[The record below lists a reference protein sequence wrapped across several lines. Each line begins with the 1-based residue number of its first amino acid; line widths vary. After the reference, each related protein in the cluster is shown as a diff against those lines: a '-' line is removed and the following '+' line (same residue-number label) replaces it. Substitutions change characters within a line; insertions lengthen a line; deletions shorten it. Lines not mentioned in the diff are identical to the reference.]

1 MCIRDRTYKV
11 SYQLS
16 YDGADG
22 SDTSSFPAEVVTV
35 PEDDKEYAEKDVVT
49 VSAEPS
55 QRKVK
60 DPINGGTWT
69 FSGWTLNG
77 QPAGEKLTVGT
88 EDITL
93 TGTWTFTPD
102 KKTTPGDNG
111 NSNSN
116 TNSGSTATTNTKIT
130 RTGDAQGTPRT
141 GDDTAFEL
149 YASMLGISGAAL
161 AAFGIARR
169 RRNSLE
175 K

>member
-1 MCIRDRTYKV
+1 MTAPMAATHPASLPRWSPFLRTTKNMQKRMW
-11 SYQLS
+11 SL
-16 YDGADG
+16 
-22 SDTSSFPAEVVTV
+22 FPR
-35 PEDDKEYAEKDVVT
+35 
-49 VSAEPS
+49 PS

-102 KKTTPGDNG
+102 KKATPGDNT

-169 RRNSLE
+169 RRNSTQE